1 MNNLYI
7 PTVYIVGDASSYKME
22 FYEVIR
28 TRRSIRSYRADPVPE
43 ESLRRVFEAARIA
56 PSGSNRQLWKFYV
69 VKNPEKRK
77 EVAQACGGQTWI
89 GQAPIVIVATG
100 WKVPFSRGGYMGEM
114 SFIMDVSIAFTQLI
128 LAARAEGLGTCWI
141 GDFQNS
147 EVKKAL
153 GLPGDENVVAVTP
166 LGYPDKG
173 GFTENTSR
181 KPLEEIVE
189 EV

>member
-1 MNNLYI
+1 
-7 PTVYIVGDASSYKME
+7 ME
-22 FYEVIR
+22 FYEVIK

-43 ESLRRVFEAARIA
+43 ESLRRVLEAARIA

-69 VKNPEKRK
+69 VKSPEKRK
-77 EVAQACGGQTWI
+77 EVAQACGGQMWI
-89 GQAPIVIVATG
+89 GQAPVVIVATG

-141 GDFQNS
+141 GAFQNT

-153 GLPGDENVVAVTP
+153 GLPDDENVVAVTP
-166 LGYPDKG
+166 LGFPDKG
-173 GFTENTSR
+173 GFTEKTSR
-181 KPLEEIVE
+181 KPLEEVVE